1 MTEFSPQNDQVRLG
15 IAARL
20 RQERER
26 LGLTQSQL
34 ADLFG
39 VTRFTISNYESG
51 WRMPTAD
58 QLHVMADV
66 GADASFVVSGIP
78 LLSSAL
84 GHERFTK
91 ILAALREHCRLSKY
105 DLHDD
110 EIIKAAI
117 FLAEGARSANQKK
130 QSALLAN
137 LGTSAIQSLF
147 GSLDVDH
154 ERG

>member
-1 MTEFSPQNDQVRLG
+1 MTESSPQNDQVRLG

-51 WRMPTAD
+51 CRMPTAD
-58 QLHVMADV
+58 QLRAMADV
-66 GADASFVVSGIP
+66 GADASFVLSGAP
-78 LLSSAL
+78 LLSSAV

-91 ILAALREHCRLSKY
+91 ILTTLRDHCRLSKY
-105 DLHDD
+105 EVHDD

-117 FLAEGARSANQKK
+117 FLAEGARSANQQK

-137 LGTSAIQSLF
+137 LGTFAIQSLF

-154 ERG
+154 ERV